1 MIPSSSSFFD
11 TFEILVRFNYR
22 DQITCLGLGS
32 RFCLSVGAVK
42 KTSQTIFVRKSLW
55 QISLKF
61 VYAFW
66 YWLEACVLLLSIP
79 CFNTSLFVKYKV
91 SWKLSANCPTTRKCP
106 CSPQPL
112 LCEWT
117 YNFFTLHLRLRSFDL
132 VYLWCVWYRTPVDWD
147 LI

>member
-61 VYAFW
+61 VYAGWRRAFC
-66 YWLEACVLLLSIP
+66 YFLFLVSTRLYLSNIRFP
-79 CFNTSLFVKYKV
+79 GSFLQIVQQPENVRVQRSLFFVNERII
-91 SWKLSANCPTTRKCP
+91 SS
-106 CSPQPL
+106 
-112 LCEWT
+112 LCT
-117 YNFFTLHLRLRSFDL
+117 SG
-132 VYLWCVWYRTPVDWD
+132 
-147 LI
+147 